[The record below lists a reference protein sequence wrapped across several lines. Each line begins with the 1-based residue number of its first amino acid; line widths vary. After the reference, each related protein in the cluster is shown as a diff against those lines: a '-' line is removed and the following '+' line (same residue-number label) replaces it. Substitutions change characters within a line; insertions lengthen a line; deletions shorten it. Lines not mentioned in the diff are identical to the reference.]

1 MNLQNLE
8 NIQLTN
14 PTALWN
20 NCARAIQK
28 QISQAAWQTW
38 LDSITC
44 ELISPTTMV
53 LALPS
58 VIVKKKIEQH
68 YITMIQATIESEIGI
83 HPEIILTVKSP
94 QHDST
99 DDPGATQ
106 ASTYGATAYSANNH
120 SSDGADTIILDA
132 RYTFDSFIIGS
143 SNRFAHAAALS
154 VAEAPAHSY
163 NPLLIHGGT
172 GLGKTH
178 LLHAIGNYIALT
190 RSDHI
195 IRYVST
201 EKFLNDFVEAIRNN
215 TTLSFKKYYRECDIL
230 LVDDIQF
237 LEGKEQLQEEFFH
250 TFSDLYGASKQLVFT
265 SDKPPKSLSTLEHRL
280 KSRFMSGLITD
291 VQPPELETRLAILH
305 HKSLT
310 DNIIVPQEVYEYIA
324 TNITTN
330 IRELEGALTRVTA
343 YSRLTNIPLT
353 LQIAQTVL
361 ADTFLSHTN
370 IITPE
375 KIISTVAKQYGY
387 TTDDLKS
394 QQRARPLVHARQMA
408 MYLFRELTDYSYPA
422 IARHFGDRDHTTV
435 IHAVE
440 KITKLI
446 GTNRPIYDETTL
458 LTKLIKEN

>member
-1 MNLQNLE
+1 M
-8 NIQLTN
+8 
-14 PTALWN
+14 
-20 NCARAIQK
+20 
-28 QISQAAWQTW
+28 
-38 LDSITC
+38 
-44 ELISPTTMV
+44 
-53 LALPS
+53 
-58 VIVKKKIEQH
+58 
-68 YITMIQATIESEIGI
+68 
-83 HPEIILTVKSP
+83 
-94 QHDST
+94 
-99 DDPGATQ
+99 
-106 ASTYGATAYSANNH
+106 
-120 SSDGADTIILDA
+120 
-132 RYTFDSFIIGS
+132 
-143 SNRFAHAAALS
+143 
-154 VAEAPAHSY
+154 
-163 NPLLIHGGT
+163 
-172 GLGKTH
+172 
-178 LLHAIGNYIALT
+178 
-190 RSDHI
+190 
-195 IRYVST
+195 
-201 EKFLNDFVEAIRNN
+201 
-215 TTLSFKKYYRECDIL
+215 
-230 LVDDIQF
+230 
-237 LEGKEQLQEEFFH
+237 EGKEQLQEEFFH